1 MKSVSRTTRSGRF
14 TAAAVIGG
22 LLGLTSL
29 VAAQTATP
37 AEIATR
43 LSGSWKLNVALTPA
57 SEKPA
62 RGRGEVSRTPRLT
75 VSQPAMQRGGGRG
88 GGAPGGGG
96 QPGSESAPLMAEEI
110 AAQAALATLHQVP
123 LEIVIEA
130 HAGSVTFREPR
141 GEWHFTIDGKNASM
155 DVPGGTLH
163 SKSKWEKGALR
174 QEFSSTRRKLV
185 KTWSVDAQDRLV
197 LTERV
202 ESLAPTSE
210 SKAVF
215 ESRAACCNASVAAA
229 VDTRGA
235 CYNFRSRHP
244 LGARPCTFLRVGR

>member
-1 MKSVSRTTRSGRF
+1 MKSVSRTTRSVRF

-22 LLGLTSL
+22 RCSGLTSL

-75 VSQPAMQRGGGRG
+75 VSQPRCSA
-88 GGAPGGGG
+88 AAAAAAALPGGGG
-96 QPGSESAPLMAEEI
+96 QPGSESAPLMAGEI

-130 HAGSVTFREPR
+130 QAGSVNLPREPR
-141 GEWHFTIDGKNASM
+141 AANGTSTLTGRTRRWMCRAARFTANRNGRRVRCARNS
-155 DVPGGTLH
+155 
-163 SKSKWEKGALR
+163 
-174 QEFSSTRRKLV
+174 QTRRKLV

-215 ESRAACCNASVAAA
+215 DRVPPAA
-229 VDTRGA
+229 TPR
-235 CYNFRSRHP
+235 
-244 LGARPCTFLRVGR
+244 

>member
-1 MKSVSRTTRSGRF
+1 VKSVSRTTRGVRF
-14 TAAAVIGG
+14 IAASVLGG
-22 LLGLTSL
+22 LLGHTSL
-29 VAAQTATP
+29 VAAQSATP

-57 SEKPA
+57 SGKPA
-62 RGRGEVSRTPRLT
+62 RGRGEVSPAPRLT
-75 VSQPAMQRGGGRG
+75 IAQPAMQRGGGRG

-96 QPGSESAPLMAEEI
+96 GQPGSDSAPLMAEEI

-123 LEIVIEA
+123 LEISIEA
-130 HAGSVTFREPR
+130 RAESVTFREPR
-141 GEWHFTIDGKNASM
+141 GEWHFNIDGKNASM

-174 QEFSSTRRKLV
+174 QEFSSARRKLV

-202 ESLAPTSE
+202 ESFAPTSE

-215 ESRAACCNASVAAA
+215 DRVTAPAAP
-229 VDTRGA
+229 R
-235 CYNFRSRHP
+235 
-244 LGARPCTFLRVGR
+244 

>member
-1 MKSVSRTTRSGRF
+1 VKSVSRTTRSVPF
-14 TAAAVIGG
+14 TAASVIGG

-62 RGRGEVSRTPRLT
+62 RGRGEVSRAPRLT
-75 VSQPAMQRGGGRG
+75 VSQPAMQRGGGRGGGAPGGGAPG

-110 AAQAALATLHQVP
+110 AAQAALATLHEVP

-141 GEWHFTIDGKNASM
+141 GEWHFNIDGKNASM

-202 ESLAPTSE
+202 ESFAPTSE

-215 ESRAACCNASVAAA
+215 
-229 VDTRGA
+229 D
-235 CYNFRSRHP
+235 
-244 LGARPCTFLRVGR
+244 RVTTPATPR

>member
-1 MKSVSRTTRSGRF
+1 M
-14 TAAAVIGG
+14 
-22 LLGLTSL
+22 
-29 VAAQTATP
+29 
-37 AEIATR
+37 
-43 LSGSWKLNVALTPA
+43 
-57 SEKPA
+57 
-62 RGRGEVSRTPRLT
+62 PRLT

-130 HAGSVTFREPR
+130 QAGSVTFREPR
-141 GEWHFTIDGKNASM
+141 GEWHFNIDGKNASM

-202 ESLAPTSE
+202 ESFAPTSE

-215 ESRAACCNASVAAA
+215 DRVTAPAAP
-229 VDTRGA
+229 R
-235 CYNFRSRHP
+235 
-244 LGARPCTFLRVGR
+244 

>member
-1 MKSVSRTTRSGRF
+1 VKSVSRTTCSVRF
-14 TAAAVIGG
+14 TAASVIGG

-29 VAAQTATP
+29 VAAQSATP
-37 AEIATR
+37 KEIAPR

-62 RGRGEVSRTPRLT
+62 RGRGEVSRSPRFT
-75 VSQPAMQRGGGRG
+75 MAQAAMQRGGGRG

-96 QPGSESAPLMAEEI
+96 GQPGSDSAPLMAEEI

-123 LEIVIEA
+123 LEISIEA
-130 HAGSVTFREPR
+130 RAESVTFREPR
-141 GEWHFTIDGKNASM
+141 GEWHFNIDGKNASM

-174 QEFSSTRRKLV
+174 QEFSSARRKLV

-202 ESLAPTSE
+202 ESFAPTSE

-215 ESRAACCNASVAAA
+215 DRVTAPAAP
-229 VDTRGA
+229 R
-235 CYNFRSRHP
+235 
-244 LGARPCTFLRVGR
+244 